1 MKRLA
6 TAPPVQST
14 PQGVSATQADQ
25 AESRAV
31 LTVAAARSFC
41 LLTSVRLRRDDPQS
55 PQLPKLA
62 VLTNS
67 LDRLINAG
75 QTTLPLYVPPQ
86 GVRALNTDDVH
97 ASVTAAL
104 AHLPSP
110 QPIVFDLL
118 GARELLR
125 SWSGKLDS
133 TKGQLTQANLQALA
147 MLDALGGR
155 RRERCDGVGAAGDF
169 SIARLRA
176 AHAGITAAHRAL
188 ELKAFEQEHAA
199 KAEIPEQA
207 AQRTERAPAPARDS
221 GEQRHERP
229 PQAARVA
236 AAPTPLRRSQAGVHE
251 LTLGELKEKCQD
263 ILASLDRAI
272 IEHERTLQSLGALST
287 TSGNKITWQLPQPRA
302 QAELVTHAYAQ
313 VGGQWLA
320 TARAEAD
327 AAQHEL
333 QLLEASQAKAGKVAG
348 ALLGWRM
355 RDTKAKVALAAEH
368 LAEVTTW
375 LGKPEQ
381 ASAIAT
387 LVLSMRAQDEKALV
401 EATSQLKQLATVTKA
416 RKAYYGLA
424 RELKGLTN
432 ADLRQSITLQGT
444 TVNELVHDEHARRT
458 LSNFV
463 EQRQREQAF
472 KREAGLNADRGL
484 SA

>member
-1 MKRLA
+1 M
-6 TAPPVQST
+6 
-14 PQGVSATQADQ
+14 
-25 AESRAV
+25 
-31 LTVAAARSFC
+31 
-41 LLTSVRLRRDDPQS
+41 
-55 PQLPKLA
+55 
-62 VLTNS
+62 
-67 LDRLINAG
+67 
-75 QTTLPLYVPPQ
+75 
-86 GVRALNTDDVH
+86 
-97 ASVTAAL
+97 
-104 AHLPSP
+104 
-110 QPIVFDLL
+110 
-118 GARELLR
+118 
-125 SWSGKLDS
+125 
-133 TKGQLTQANLQALA
+133 
-147 MLDALGGR
+147 
-155 RRERCDGVGAAGDF
+155 
-169 SIARLRA
+169 
-176 AHAGITAAHRAL
+176 
-188 ELKAFEQEHAA
+188 
-199 KAEIPEQA
+199 
-207 AQRTERAPAPARDS
+207 
-221 GEQRHERP
+221 
-229 PQAARVA
+229 
-236 AAPTPLRRSQAGVHE
+236 
-251 LTLGELKEKCQD
+251 
-263 ILASLDRAI
+263 DRAI

-387 LVLSMRAQDEKALV
+387 LVLSMRALDEKALV

-444 TVNELVHDEHARRT
+444 TVNELVHDEHAAARSPI
-458 LSNFV
+458 LSSN
-463 EQRQREQAF
+463 ASAN
-472 KREAGLNADRGL
+472 KRSNAKPALDADRGL